1 MLCLKKEGIR
11 NKYDIFLNHLRNWC
25 FWYIINYKLYTT
37 DHIKHIKYI
46 TFHIFMYMYIKVDNL
61 EIDWRRAKNGDL
73 FFFLQMSLF
82 FPQEVL
88 IFFQKSRVVWNNR
101 IGIIFCSDRT
111 KTNLPKVVNANTA
124 RIHENLILLGNL
136 QKKSDLKKTKPQ
148 WFS

>member
-1 MLCLKKEGIR
+1 
-11 NKYDIFLNHLRNWC
+11 
-25 FWYIINYKLYTT
+25 
-37 DHIKHIKYI
+37 
-46 TFHIFMYMYIKVDNL
+46 MYMYIKVDNL

-73 FFFLQMSLF
+73 FFFFLQMSLF

-136 QKKSDLKKTKPQ
+136 QKKKWFKKKKTSMIFIRIYLNFCITWKIETLKL
-148 WFS
+148 FIEIFLSIFVHFL

>member
-1 MLCLKKEGIR
+1 
-11 NKYDIFLNHLRNWC
+11 
-25 FWYIINYKLYTT
+25 
-37 DHIKHIKYI
+37 
-46 TFHIFMYMYIKVDNL
+46 MYMYIKVDNL

-136 QKKSDLKKTKPQ
+136 QKKKWFKKKQTSMIFIRIYLNFCITWKIETLKL
-148 WFS
+148 FIEIFLSIFVHFL